1 MAALFIDVD
10 RFKTIN
16 DALGHACGDRLL
28 RQMAERIRL
37 SIREEDTVARL
48 GGDEFLVILPEVR
61 QIVDAEAVA
70 GKILDA
76 VARPFIL
83 DGQETFVTVSI
94 GVAVFPDHGDC
105 AETLIQHADTA
116 MYVAKESGR
125 GSVHIFTDEL
135 GQRERT
141 RTRLEAALRHA
152 LERDELTLCYQP
164 LVDIRSGRIVGAEA
178 LLRWFNPEY
187 GQISPQQFVRLAEH
201 TGLIVPIGDWVLTTG
216 CREQGNRIWKDE
228 LARDAAEGFYGVAP
242 MH

>member
-1 MAALFIDVD
+1 
-10 RFKTIN
+10 
-16 DALGHACGDRLL
+16 
-28 RQMAERIRL
+28 
-37 SIREEDTVARL
+37 
-48 GGDEFLVILPEVR
+48 
-61 QIVDAEAVA
+61 
-70 GKILDA
+70 
-76 VARPFIL
+76 
-83 DGQETFVTVSI
+83 
-94 GVAVFPDHGDC
+94 
-105 AETLIQHADTA
+105 

-125 GSVHIFTDEL
+125 GSVHVFTDEL

-216 CREQGNRIWKDE
+216 CREARRWLDAGFSDIYLSVNVSSRQFRGNSLIELGASGNGEQSPSARIPGAGVYRKPVAWDLAEIKSTLQGLETCGVRLAVDDFGTGYSALSYLNRVPLDALKIHRSFIVE
-228 LARDAAEGFYGVAP
+228 LLTDPGQSSWIDALILMRIA
-242 MH
+242 